1 MTKQRVLRAVTLSG
15 LRESWMF
22 LWIHGAQVPNP
33 SCLSMNLKSMLAFY
47 KNSTNQSNQNSPQ
60 LSWNQ
65 KWSPTFFD
73 ICITFR
79 SEKVLIAMSQWSLW
93 IKTQLNATSHNVPT
107 HPCSTTSYSPN
118 FFLIFS
124 MNILG
129 AFQGVWNDC
138 LPVPPIQ
145 QWWEQTSHLITEP
158 QSGWILGSV
167 AHCCLLVGWFSFY
180 PPATHRW
187 ELHPL
192 NQPLSRPPNSLLIV
206 FNKDFQDYTGSNTHL
221 NLCACYLNY
230 MYSLLLLLLL
240 RNAAECLPC
249 YSKRKCPLVHCAVC
263 I

>member
-1 MTKQRVLRAVTLSG
+1 MTFVSHLGQKKYLLQCHNGHSG
-15 LRESWMF
+15 LKLNSMQH
-22 LWIHGAQVPNP
+22 LTMSPHILAQ
-33 SCLSMNLKSMLAFY
+33 LH
-47 KNSTNQSNQNSPQ
+47 
-60 LSWNQ
+60 
-65 KWSPTFFD
+65 PTLQ
-73 ICITFR
+73 TWPM
-79 SEKVLIAMSQWSLW
+79 K
-93 IKTQLNATSHNVPT
+93 
-107 HPCSTTSYSPN
+107 
-118 FFLIFS
+118 
-124 MNILG
+124 ILG

-192 NQPLSRPPNSLLIV
+192 YQPLSRPPNSLLIV

-240 RNAAECLPC
+240 LLWNAAECLPC
-249 YSKRKCPLVHCAVC
+249 YTKRKCPPVHCAVC